1 MGVFNCSDLIPLT
14 EEYLLEHGFH
24 RHTSTIVLGDPIVW
38 YTYRM
43 GRNDVVSISLS
54 QNFMQYR
61 SGFDKPWVRHTLVD
75 QVSFNLI
82 MNQVQISC
90 KQYEEFR

>member
-1 MGVFNCSDLIPLT
+1 MGVFNCNDLIPLT
-14 EEYLLEHGFH
+14 EEYLLGQGFR
-24 RHTSTIVLGDPIVW
+24 RHTSTLVLGSPIVW

-43 GRNDVVSISLS
+43 GREDVISISLS

-61 SGFDKPWVRHTLVD
+61 SGFDKPWVRGALVD
-75 QVSFNLI
+75 QVSFNVI
-82 MNQVQISC
+82 MDQVQISC